1 MIRVFKRFGIGLM
14 GWAPVLVIFSCTE
27 PESTPLTEF
36 ILRTQVLMVTL
47 PEFSEELDLKRAAY
61 PYKIDENPTEYN
73 EMVIHLVR
81 VLSEEII
88 LLSAATDKGIIITD
102 QELEAAELEFKKDYP
117 EDSFDQ
123 LLLTNAISYPFWK
136 KRFKRDLIIEK
147 LIETEIKKKVEIS
160 SDDIVNFYQQ
170 IQSKNLADK
179 TSGAQDISN
188 GKELVQR
195 LRMQKTQKHYDHWLE
210 ALIKQYPVEIN
221 KEKLK
226 AFLIEIDK

>member
-1 MIRVFKRFGIGLM
+1 MIRVFKRFGVGLM
-14 GWAPVLVIFSCTE
+14 VWSPVLVIFSCTE
-27 PESTPLTEF
+27 PKSTPLTEF
-36 ILRTQVLMVTL
+36 ILRTQAMVVTL
-47 PEFSEELDLKRAAY
+47 PEFSEELDLKRTAY

-73 EMVIHLVR
+73 EMVIHLAR

-123 LLLTNAISYPFWK
+123 LLLTNAITYSFWK

-147 LIETEIKKKVEIS
+147 LIETEIKEKIEIS
-160 SDDIVNFYQQ
+160 SDDLATFYQQ
-170 IQSKNLADK
+170 IQSKNPADK
-179 TSGAQDISN
+179 TSVAQDISN
-188 GKELVQR
+188 GKELVRR
-195 LRMQKTQKHYDHWLE
+195 LRVQKAQKHYGHWLE
-210 ALIKQYPVEIN
+210 TLIKQYPVEIN

-226 AFLIEIDK
+226 TFLIKIDK